1 MNDKRIKLIDRY
13 FVGVLVLILAF
24 GLLIMT
30 SAGFGITSDPYYY
43 LKKQAFFLAVGI
55 ALAVFILYFDYTLLQ
70 QYSLYIYGA
79 AILMLVLV
87 LVFGTEVRGTTGW
100 ISIGGCPRYSRRN
113 SPKSCSSLPLLIFWG
128 GVRVN

>member
-100 ISIGGCPRYSRRN
+100 ISIGAA
-113 SPKSCSSLPLLIFWG
+113 PLQRGIHQNPAHHCLC
-128 GVRVN
+128 